1 MAAETLECY
10 ATKGKC
16 QPVVM
21 LLDCPEAI
29 APKPFSSS
37 SPLHDVPRRCLAATF
52 KYFTETIVSTTRVRK
67 MLLFSRPAALEVRD
81 RKKRFQAR
89 LEQKL
94 LPLLSFFAPM
104 GICGRDKKSA
114 PFRGYNATLS
124 PLPTFLGPSRYGAS
138 RVSFTPSPLQ
148 VQGKSSPPSFFG
160 HSSGNGRYPAAR
172 GTEFTNFKL

>member
-29 APKPFSSS
+29 APKPFSSL
-37 SPLHDVPRRCLAATF
+37 LHDMPWRCLAATF

-67 MLLFSRPAALEVRD
+67 MLLFFSPAALEVRD
-81 RKKRFQAR
+81 RKKGFQAR

-94 LPLLSFFAPM
+94 LPLLFFFFAPM

-138 RVSFTPSPLQ
+138 RVSFAPSPLQ
-148 VQGKSSPPSFFG
+148 VQGKSSPPSFFW

-172 GTEFTNFKL
+172 GTGFTNLKL